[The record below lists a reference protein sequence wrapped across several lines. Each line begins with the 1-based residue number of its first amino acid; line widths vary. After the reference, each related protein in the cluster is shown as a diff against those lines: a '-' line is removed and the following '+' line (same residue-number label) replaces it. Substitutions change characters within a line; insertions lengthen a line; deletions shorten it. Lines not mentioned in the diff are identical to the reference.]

1 MVDVDRELIRELVR
15 EMVAVAVKVDRARAD
30 LLRYGAED
38 VADNHAAI
46 AAKIRGAVRERRCPG
61 RHLGG
66 TS

>member
-1 MVDVDRELIRELVR
+1 
-15 EMVAVAVKVDRARAD
+15 MVAVTVKVDRARAD